1 MGYSIGMYSRHL
13 MPALLDALSDSP
25 VVFLNGARQTGKS
38 TLVQELAAGRHPA
51 RYVTLD
57 DSGALGA
64 AKNDPKG
71 FLQGFDGPII
81 LDEAQRA
88 PELFLALKAEVDR
101 DRRPG
106 RFLLTGSANVLFLP
120 RLADALAGRM
130 EILTLWPLSQGEI
143 EGTKEGFID
152 ALFRA
157 DARFPEI
164 RPSSREDLWRR
175 VALGGY
181 PEPLTRARLERR
193 QAWAKGYVT
202 AILERDVRDLS
213 NIEGLTQLPRLLNL
227 LATRMASLM
236 NFAEISRS
244 MGMPQ
249 STLKRYLA
257 LLEATF
263 LARRLPPWSGN
274 LGKRLVKMPKLFLND
289 TGLGADL
296 LGIDAA
302 RLCEDGNLT
311 GPFLECFVVAE
322 IAKQLG
328 WSDVKPRMYHM
339 RTETGREVDLVL
351 EDAQGRCVGIEVK
364 SAATVGA
371 AEFKGLKAFEEALG
385 KRFLRGVVLYTGRET
400 VPFAKNLHALPID
413 ALWQLR

>member
-1 MGYSIGMYSRHL
+1 MYARHL
-13 MPALLDALSDSP
+13 MPALQDALSDSP

-38 TLVQELAAGRHPA
+38 TLVQELAADRHPA

-57 DSGALGA
+57 DAGTLGA
-64 AKNDPKG
+64 AKYDPKG

-81 LDEAQRA
+81 IDEAQRA
-88 PELFLALKAEVDR
+88 PELFPALKAEVDR

-106 RFLLTGSANVLFLP
+106 RYLLTGSANVLFLP

-143 EGTKEGFID
+143 EGIKEGFVD
-152 ALFRA
+152 ALFQA
-157 DARFPEI
+157 DMRLPEI
-164 RPSSREDLWRR
+164 KPSSREHLWRR

-181 PEPLTRARLERR
+181 PEPLTRTRLARR

-213 NIEGLTQLPRLLNL
+213 NIEGLAQLPRLLDF
-227 LATRMASLM
+227 LAVRMASLM

-257 LLEATF
+257 LLEAAF

-296 LGIDAA
+296 LGIEPA
-302 RLCEDGNLT
+302 RLSSNGNLT

-322 IAKQLG
+322 IAKQIG
-328 WSDVKPRMYHM
+328 WSKVNPRMHHM
-339 RTETGREVDLVL
+339 RMETGREVDLVL

-364 SAATVGA
+364 SDATVGVA
-371 AEFKGLKAFEEALG
+371 HFKGLKAFEEALG
-385 KRFLRGVVLYTGRET
+385 RRFLRGVVLYTGRET
-400 VPFAKNLHALPID
+400 VPFAKNLHAMPVD
-413 ALWQLR
+413 ALWQVR

>member
-1 MGYSIGMYSRHL
+1 MYSRHL

-51 RYVTLD
+51 RYLTLD
-57 DSGALGA
+57 DAGALGA
-64 AKNDPKG
+64 AKSDPQG
-71 FLQGFDGPII
+71 FLRGFDGPVI

-120 RLADALAGRM
+120 RLSEALAGRM
-130 EILTLWPLSQGEI
+130 EILTLWPLSQGEL
-143 EGTKEGFID
+143 EGAKEGFID
-152 ALFRA
+152 ALFQA
-157 DARFPEI
+157 DAPLPRI
-164 RPSSREDLWRR
+164 DPSSREDLWRR

-181 PEPLTRARLERR
+181 PEPLTRARPERR
-193 QAWAKGYVT
+193 QAWAKSYVT
-202 AILERDVRDLS
+202 AILERDVRELS
-213 NIEGLTQLPRLLNL
+213 NIEGLTQLPRLLNF
-227 LATRMASLM
+227 LAARMASLM
-236 NFAEISRS
+236 NFSEISRS

-274 LGKRLVKMPKLFLND
+274 MGKRLVKAPKLFLND

-302 RLCEDGNLT
+302 RLSEDGNLA

-322 IAKQLG
+322 LAKQLG
-328 WSDVKPRMYHM
+328 WSSVSPRMYHM
-339 RTETGREVDLVL
+339 RSESGREVDIVL
-351 EDAQGRCVGIEVK
+351 EDARGRCVGIEVK
-364 SAATVGA
+364 SAATVDAGQFA
-371 AEFKGLKAFEEALG
+371 GLKAFAQGLG
-385 KRFLRGVVLYTGRET
+385 KRFLRGVVLYTGREV
-400 VPFAKNLHALPID
+400 VPFAKNLHALPLE
-413 ALWQLR
+413 ALWRLR